1 MGDTVSYHRI
11 SIRMTCE
18 RWEASQTCTIHCCHY
33 ESLPHPPP
41 RSTLQDF
48 SKKNN
53 ATAPTT
59 PTTLVVIDDST
70 PTGYS
75 NAANVRYTG
84 FVTSSNNHNGLPSSS
99 TNTSTVVEEEEEAQV
114 EERKTP
120 AAAFGNPILLTATSY
135 KGRCFDGI
143 R

>member
-1 MGDTVSYHRI
+1 
-11 SIRMTCE
+11 MTCE

-33 ESLPHPPP
+33 DGHCSNRPDKSLPHPPP

-59 PTTLVVIDDST
+59 PTTLVIIDDST

-84 FVTSSNNHNGLPSSS
+84 SVTSSNNHNGLPSSS
-99 TNTSTVVEEEEEAQV
+99 TNTSTVVEEEEEEAQV

-135 KGRCFDGI
+135 KGKCFDGI